1 MTEKFEFILLPVEVN
16 QNNKLTVAQ
25 NLTIRKLLV
34 TRAPEVHKNGKGKH
48 QIALR
53 SEQT

>member
-1 MTEKFEFILLPVEVN
+1 MTEKFELILHPVEVN
-16 QNNKLTVAQ
+16 QNNKLTVAW

-34 TRAPEVHKNGKGKH
+34 TRVPAVHKNGEGKH
-48 QIALR
+48 QIPLR